1 MDGVL
6 LNLKMRNTPKC
17 KQECGST
24 TTTTSS
30 SSFLLKIGLTIHME
44 TIDLKPEKEDRCKE
58 CGKCFG
64 MKGNVCIHTNGW
76 VVDLE
81 MTTTTTTTTTTWMQ
95 TGMWIILWITVNQ
108 SH

>member
-24 TTTTSS
+24 TTTTTTTTS
-30 SSFLLKIGLTIHME
+30 SSFVLKIGLTTHMKR
-44 TIDLKPEKEDRCKE
+44 IDLKPEKEDRCKE

-64 MKGNVCIHTNGW
+64 MKGNLCLHTNG
-76 VVDLE
+76 
-81 MTTTTTTTTTTWMQ
+81 
-95 TGMWIILWITVNQ
+95 
-108 SH
+108 